1 MNCSFKRS
9 FSLSSKKYCCVCFYL
24 LYNSWGNWFS
34 QFHSNICFSFLLPL
48 SLCLFVFL
56 ELCLLL
62 SPRSLFSVSLAPV
75 SSASVLVALVRLM
88 TFINRTA
95 VFSSS
100 WFQSGWM
107 PWMPVVAAV
116 VAVTAVVL
124 YPNFSKSSSWERQPI
139 TTLVS
144 TTSCPR
150 PGLLSNPN
158 VSFSPGTWHKSER
171 NTSRFDNFSPNVCVK
186 CKCI

>member
-1 MNCSFKRS
+1 MFAFICFITLVKVTGSPSFTQIFALPF
-9 FSLSSKKYCCVCFYL
+9 FSLFLSVYWFVSWTL
-24 LYNSWGNWFS
+24 LS
-34 QFHSNICFSFLLPL
+34 
-48 SLCLFVFL
+48 
-56 ELCLLL
+56 L

-88 TFINRTA
+88 TFINRSA

-124 YPNFSKSSSWERQPI
+124 YPNFSKSSSWEHQPI

-144 TTSCPR
+144 TTSR
-150 PGLLSNPN
+150 P
-158 VSFSPGTWHKSER
+158 SPSVQSQCQFQSGHMA
-171 NTSRFDNFSPNVCVK
+171 
-186 CKCI
+186 